1 MDLTHEST
9 QYVEQAA
16 KETDSQKRDC
26 YICRVNP
33 ITDGANIA
41 SYLAPIG
48 LLVAPLI
55 GSEILCPI
63 GGQKDE

>member
-1 MDLTHEST
+1 MDLTHEPT

-33 ITDGANIA
+33 ITDGAKIA
-41 SYLAPIG
+41 SYLAPVELLAS
-48 LLVAPLI
+48 LLV
-55 GSEILCPI
+55 GSETHCPTEE
-63 GGQKDE
+63 QKDE